1 MNLPRILPLVGVAVG
16 GVLAVKALSGV
27 TALPEMVRGAQA
39 FAEGLAPAPAAPAA
53 PVLPPGLSPKPAPG
67 SPGAIAAASGPLAQS
82 LPPRLS
88 CGPTAADLA
97 KQAGLSPA
105 ELQILQSLGTRR
117 GQLDQREQDLDVQL
131 RLLAAAE
138 TKLDGKLAALTSLK
152 TDLQALLTQ
161 ADQQKATEIDRLVT
175 IYAAMKPADAAAR
188 MSLLTDDVRLP
199 IAAKMK
205 ERALSAILGKM
216 NPVDAKT
223 ITEKLAQRYQSK
235 AMNDARSAIAPPAA
249 QPAANATNAPPAQA
263 QADQASPAPAAATPP
278 RPARRAARR
287 APKPAA
293 ALASN
298 APPAASKPAASTP
311 APAPQA
317 APAAPAAPPAK
328 SG

>member
-1 MNLPRILPLVGVAVG
+1 MNFPRILPLVGVAVG

-27 TALPEMVRGAQA
+27 TALPDMLQGARA
-39 FAEGLAPAPAAPAA
+39 FAEGLAPAKTDA
-53 PVLPPGLSPKPAPG
+53 PVLPPGLSPKPPPG
-67 SPGAIAAASGPLAQS
+67 SAGAIAAASAQPAQS
-82 LPPRLS
+82 LPPRLA

-138 TKLDGKLAALTSLK
+138 SKLDGKLAALASLK
-152 TDLQALLTQ
+152 TNLQGLLTQ

-188 MSLLTDDVRLP
+188 MSLIDDSVRLP

-216 NPVDAKT
+216 APADAKAV
-223 ITEKLAQRYQSK
+223 TEKLAQRYESK
-235 AMNDARSAIAPPAA
+235 ALADARSALAPPVAPPGAVAAPAAQTAPPADKT
-249 QPAANATNAPPAQA
+249 AA
-263 QADQASPAPAAATPP
+263 PP
-278 RPARRAARR
+278 RPARRAAARR
-287 APKPAA
+287 AAKPATALAANPTAAAPKPAA
-293 ALASN
+293 G
-298 APPAASKPAASTP
+298 
-311 APAPQA
+311 
-317 APAAPAAPPAK
+317 APAAGAAASPTATPAPPAK
-328 SG
+328 AG